1 MSFQLSVYRESE
13 GEDVFSQGVEEDE
26 GAAAARGEHRAVAL
40 CCVPCA
46 AQLDVHLGKSYCL
59 QDSGGNLTI

>member
-1 MSFQLSVYRESE
+1 MK
-13 GEDVFSQGVEEDE
+13 

-46 AQLDVHLGKSYCL
+46 AQLDVHLGKSHCL